1 MIIKFENKFTVIFE
15 STLYSIH
22 LGYLCKMDS
31 AIKRQQHTPK
41 KEKTRSITYRLPVKL
56 VEAIEAEAMNSNISH
71 NVMARQILEKYIQWD
86 RFANKIGIIPVP
98 KKILDTLGIEMT
110 SGEINEI
117 INVIKPVIK
126 DTVLFIK
133 GKYDLKRC
141 IETLEDYMR
150 ASGMK
155 SDHRIEGDMHHFII
169 QHELGSNWSI
179 FTQQLLQEIFKEFLP
194 DAKMEC
200 QTTESTVIASI
211 ALGGDFSE
219 HTY

>member
-1 MIIKFENKFTVIFE
+1 LNSDI
-15 STLYSIH
+15 
-22 LGYLCKMDS
+22 
-31 AIKRQQHTPK
+31 IKRQKHSPK

-56 VEAIEAEAMNSNISH
+56 VEEIEAEAMNNNISH
-71 NVMARQILEKYIQWD
+71 NVMARQILEKYIRWD

-98 KKILDTLGIEMT
+98 KKILDTLGLDMNAEDVDI
-110 SGEINEI
+110 I

-155 SDHRIEGDMHHFII
+155 SDHRVEGDVHHFII
-169 QHELGSNWSI
+169 QHDLGSNWSM
-179 FTQQLLQEIFKEFLP
+179 FTKQLLQEIFHEFVP
-194 DAKMEC
+194 DTEMKC
-200 QTTESTVIASI
+200 QTTESTVIATIS
-211 ALGGDFSE
+211 LETDFSE
-219 HTY
+219 HDY

>member
-1 MIIKFENKFTVIFE
+1 MNSDI
-15 STLYSIH
+15 
-22 LGYLCKMDS
+22 
-31 AIKRQQHTPK
+31 IKRQKHSPK

-56 VEAIEAEAMNSNISH
+56 VEEIEAEAMNNNISH
-71 NVMARQILEKYIQWD
+71 NVMARQILEKYIRWD

-98 KKILDTLGIEMT
+98 KKILDTLGLDMNAEDVDI
-110 SGEINEI
+110 I

-155 SDHRIEGDMHHFII
+155 SDHRVEGDIHHFII
-169 QHELGSNWSI
+169 QHDLGSNWSM
-179 FTQQLLQEIFKEFLP
+179 FTKQLLQEIFHEFVP
-194 DAKMEC
+194 DTEMKC
-200 QTTESTVIASI
+200 QTTESTVIATIS
-211 ALGGDFSE
+211 LGADFSE
-219 HTY
+219 HDY